1 MLVPTFVDTLVR
13 NPLGLTARLIF
24 FTALIVLISS
34 LSLSLTLIQQQVDYA
49 FLELSE
55 KGGLIA
61 RALAESSRYG
71 VLAGDLLR
79 VNREVQSVLADD
91 SVLYAA
97 VFAREAKMLGV
108 AYKPTA
114 SPWVQGDRSTGL
126 PSPPAAARQVLS
138 LAMASA
144 APTVT
149 ALQLEGEASRPVTLP
164 ASALSFAWS
173 LFADDDYARV
183 YDVMVPIHPAMS
195 LNLSEEPQSLPL
207 AEAGGAGRLMPGSA
221 YGVAEIGISGV
232 SVHRE
237 MRRLISQML
246 VTTLFIMLASLAMTV
261 FVARRITAP
270 IARLHAAA
278 LEIAGGNLHADVPAL
293 RGDELGDLA
302 HALSTMTQSLQARDS
317 RLQELTHDLEE
328 KVQARTRDLQSANEK
343 LRDLDRLKT
352 GLVSTASHELRTP
365 LTSIKMHVDNLY
377 DGIEGQLSDNQRET
391 LHRIRSNIRRL
402 RVLLDDLLDLS
413 RLEAGG
419 RALQCGPIQL
429 AELLD
434 HVITQLADL
443 SDLKHVRLLNA
454 VSRGLPP
461 IEGDQPSLT
470 RVFTNILDNAVKF
483 SPPYSAIDITAVR
496 SARDAVTVSVLD
508 RGCGIPAED
517 LANIFLPFFR
527 SSSIGPEYKGSGLGL
542 AIVAQLVAANNGS
555 VAVRSEVGRG
565 SEFQV
570 TLSVTVDEACSS
582 A

>member
-13 NPLGLTARLIF
+13 NSLGLTTRLIF

-61 RALAESSRYG
+61 RTLAESSRYG

-126 PSPPAAARQVLS
+126 SSPPAAARQVLS

-144 APTVT
+144 APIVT
-149 ALQLEGEASRPVTLP
+149 ALQLEGEAPRPVTLP

-195 LNLSEEPQSLPL
+195 LNLSGA
-207 AEAGGAGRLMPGSA
+207 AESAPSGSGGAGRLMPGSA

-391 LHRIRSNIRRL
+391 LYRIRSNIQRL

-454 VSRGLPP
+454 VSRDLPP

-570 TLSVTVDEACSS
+570 TLSVTVDAACSS

>member
-13 NPLGLTARLIF
+13 NSLGLTTRLIF

-61 RALAESSRYG
+61 RTLAESSRYG

-79 VNREVQSVLADD
+79 INREVQSVLADD

-126 PSPPAAARQVLS
+126 SSPPAAARQVLS
-138 LAMASA
+138 LAMATA
-144 APTVT
+144 APIVT
-149 ALQLEGEASRPVTLP
+149 ALQLEGEVPRPVTLP

-195 LNLSEEPQSLPL
+195 LNLSGA
-207 AEAGGAGRLMPGSA
+207 AESAPSGSGGAGRLMPGSA

-328 KVQARTRDLQSANEK
+328 KVRARTRDLQSANEK

-391 LHRIRSNIRRL
+391 LYRIRSNIQRL

-454 VSRGLPP
+454 VSRDLPP

-496 SARDAVTVSVLD
+496 SGRDAVTVSVLD

-570 TLSVTVDEACSS
+570 TLSVTVDAACSS

>member
-13 NPLGLTARLIF
+13 NSLGLTTRLIF

-61 RALAESSRYG
+61 RTLAESSRYG

-126 PSPPAAARQVLS
+126 SSPPAAARQVLS

-144 APTVT
+144 APIVT
-149 ALQLEGEASRPVTLP
+149 ALQLEGEVPRPVTLP

-195 LNLSEEPQSLPL
+195 LNLSGA
-207 AEAGGAGRLMPGSA
+207 AESAPSGSGGAGRLMPGSA

-391 LHRIRSNIRRL
+391 LYRIRSNIQRL

-454 VSRGLPP
+454 VSRDLPP

-496 SARDAVTVSVLD
+496 SGRDAVTVSVLD

-570 TLSVTVDEACSS
+570 TLSVTVDAACSS